1 MRKKYLSALLFGAL
15 LVTSTGTFTSCKD
28 YDDDINNLQEQITAN
43 ADAIKKLQEMI
54 GDGKFVT
61 GVTAENNGLKITWN
75 DGQSTVIENVINGE
89 AQQGDVVTIN
99 AETGEIV
106 INGEGTGFF
115 ATKGEGEI
123 KLPYVNDEGVLV
135 LVDAEGKEVVTGIR
149 VAPVTA
155 VVNEDGSAVLTIIAA
170 DGTKQEILIP
180 SVSSLLSEIEL
191 VGYQKDGTNDANG
204 FKPVEDGT
212 VQAVV
217 YKITA
222 ANATNMAK
230 NWKGNKAI
238 LKENEVTV
246 AYDTKGLVTRI
257 APTQVDGKSLD
268 FTLINTKGEE
278 APVSVTLSD
287 FTGKLTR
294 AASTNSMYNV
304 EMECVIGKADATTS
318 ALVWANNYY
327 MSNGKAVLFALKE
340 KGGLVSK
347 FDIAFNAT
355 DVNPYTIDEVYISN
369 PNDWNDGKDGLIVE
383 ANHTSATTP
392 YEISAG
398 NKYFMSLDDEPYVY
412 DSYLEFEEDQA
423 LYWQVEYDKS
433 NDPMAFTVKRMPDSQ
448 TPAPLRITVH
458 YVTMDGVIGKKVVY
472 VVPRTNLSSIVLCDP
487 IKHAITAYNAN
498 DKSKNAITVSLDKV
512 FSTLG
517 NDGTIT
523 WKADVDL
530 ASTIAS
536 GISILNTTNYDPIAD
551 SYDVEFL
558 DKDNKVTNKASE
570 AVKVRF
576 TFKNNAAIDL
586 SKDYIATINFMSNK
600 TDKYFGG
607 VVNTATFSANFS
619 IPAFTDLLQK
629 DMNVFDAEGKV
640 ASAYML
646 DAYAYETPGGVAT
659 STYKFQSAFTN
670 LGANVEKGFT
680 FDLEL
685 DDDNNNIIVDNLT
698 SAGVANLAFNNYAGT
713 GSRTLSVTSKDIA
726 NGAAVTLDNAKAY
739 GKELIVKLT
748 TAKYVGVYS
757 YDDIS
762 FKIKLLSPIKEGKF
776 EAKGG
781 AVEVAATDVT
791 TVTAEQV
798 WGLTAKSIKYDLF
811 KTAVKQSDG
820 TFKGNDWAR
829 QDVASVTFSTDG
841 TKVTIQEPAGATTKG
856 EPTDAIV
863 DSKTGSI
870 TTPSSIAL
878 RASGNVGDRDKLTIK
893 VKDIWGYELTNQV
906 DVVVK

>member
-1 MRKKYLSALLFGAL
+1 M
-15 LVTSTGTFTSCKD
+15 
-28 YDDDINNLQEQITAN
+28 
-43 ADAIKKLQEMI
+43 
-54 GDGKFVT
+54 
-61 GVTAENNGLKITWN
+61 
-75 DGQSTVIENVINGE
+75 
-89 AQQGDVVTIN
+89 
-99 AETGEIV
+99 
-106 INGEGTGFF
+106 
-115 ATKGEGEI
+115 
-123 KLPYVNDEGVLV
+123 
-135 LVDAEGKEVVTGIR
+135 
-149 VAPVTA
+149 
-155 VVNEDGSAVLTIIAA
+155 
-170 DGTKQEILIP
+170 
-180 SVSSLLSEIEL
+180 
-191 VGYQKDGTNDANG
+191 
-204 FKPVEDGT
+204 
-212 VQAVV
+212 
-217 YKITA
+217 
-222 ANATNMAK
+222 
-230 NWKGNKAI
+230 
-238 LKENEVTV
+238 
-246 AYDTKGLVTRI
+246 
-257 APTQVDGKSLD
+257 
-268 FTLINTKGEE
+268 
-278 APVSVTLSD
+278 
-287 FTGKLTR
+287 
-294 AASTNSMYNV
+294 
-304 EMECVIGKADATTS
+304 
-318 ALVWANNYY
+318 
-327 MSNGKAVLFALKE
+327 
-340 KGGLVSK
+340 
-347 FDIAFNAT
+347 
-355 DVNPYTIDEVYISN
+355 
-369 PNDWNDGKDGLIVE
+369 
-383 ANHTSATTP
+383 
-392 YEISAG
+392 
-398 NKYFMSLDDEPYVY
+398 
-412 DSYLEFEEDQA
+412 
-423 LYWQVEYDKS
+423 
-433 NDPMAFTVKRMPDSQ
+433 
-448 TPAPLRITVH
+448 
-458 YVTMDGVIGKKVVY
+458 
-472 VVPRTNLSSIVLCDP
+472 LCDP
-487 IKHAITAYNAN
+487 IKHNITAYNAN

-530 ASTIAS
+530 TNTINN
-536 GISILNTTNYDPIAD
+536 GISILNTTNYTPIAD

-558 DKDNKVTNKASE
+558 DKDNKVTTKASE

-576 TFKNNAAIDL
+576 TFENNAAIDL

-646 DAYAYETPGGVAT
+646 DAYAYEASGFAT

-680 FDLEL
+680 FELEL

-698 SAGVANLAFNNYAGT
+698 SARVANLASNNYDGT
-713 GSRTLSVTSKDIA
+713 GSKTISVTSKDIA
-726 NGAAVTLDNAKAY
+726 NGAAVTLDNTKAY
-739 GKELIVKLT
+739 GKELIIKLT
-748 TAKYVGVYS
+748 SAKYVGVYS

-820 TFKGNDWAR
+820 TFKGDDWAR

-863 DSKTGSI
+863 DSKTGTI

>member
-1 MRKKYLSALLFGAL
+1 MTSA
-15 LVTSTGTFTSCKD
+15 GTFTSCKD

-170 DGTKQEILIP
+170 DGTKQTVNIP
-180 SVSSLLSEIEL
+180 SAANMLSEIEF
-191 VGYQKDGTNDANG
+191 VGYRTSGTAQNG
-204 FKPVEDGT
+204 FVPVHEGE
-212 VQAVV
+212 
-217 YKITA
+217 ITWTSYRVA
-222 ANATNMAK
+222 SSEYMK
-230 NWKGNKAI
+230 EWKGNKPA
-238 LKENEVTV
+238 LKENDITV
-246 AYDTKGLVTRI
+246 AYNTNGLVTRI
-257 APTQVDGKSLD
+257 SPSQIDAKELD
-268 FTLINTKGEE
+268 FSFVNTKGEE
-278 APVSVTLSD
+278 APVNVVLSN
-287 FTGKLTR
+287 FTNGGNALTR
-294 AASTNSMYNV
+294 SASGNGMYNV
-304 EMECVIGKADATTS
+304 YLDGIVFNSESATPALDIYGQTGKE
-318 ALVWANNYY
+318 
-327 MSNGKAVLFALKE
+327 VLFALKSE
-340 KGGLVSK
+340 NGLISK
-347 FDIAFNAT
+347 FDVAFEKSNQNYSIKNAFIT
-355 DVNPYTIDEVYISN
+355 DGNNIDAQLS
-369 PNDWNDGKDGLIVE
+369 
-383 ANHTSATTP
+383 TQSA
-392 YEISAG
+392 SAG
-398 NKYFMSLDDEPYVY
+398 QIEVNKLYNIYLQDSPFVY
-412 DSYLEFEEDQA
+412 DSYLEFDEDQA
-423 LYWQVEYDKS
+423 LYWGVQYDQAK
-433 NDPMAFTVKRMPDSQ
+433 DPMSFSVTKMPDTQ
-448 TPAPLRITVH
+448 TPAPLKITIH
-458 YVTMDGVIGKKVVY
+458 YAQMDGLVREMVVY
-472 VVPRTNLSSIVLCDP
+472 VKPKTNMNGVQLCDL
-487 IKHAITAYNAN
+487 IKHNIVKYDVN
-498 DKSKNAITVSLDKV
+498 DLNKNAQVVSLDKMV
-512 FSTLG
+512 EALG
-517 NDGTIT
+517 TEGYIT

-530 ASTIAS
+530 SATKTS
-536 GISILNTTNYDPIAD
+536 GVVIVTNDGKFTPIAD
-551 SYDVEFL
+551 NYTVEFL
-558 DKDNKVTNKASE
+558 KADGNKATKASE
-570 AVKVRF
+570 AKSLRV
-576 TFKNNAAIDL
+576 TFQNAKAIDL
-586 SKDYIATINFMSNK
+586 TKQYIAIVNFAASNA
-600 TDKYFGG
+600 DKYYGG
-607 VVNTATFSANFS
+607 VVNTVNFPIEFS

-685 DDDNNNIIVDNLT
+685 DDDNINNIIVDNLA
-698 SAGVANLAFNNYAGT
+698 SDRVANLASSNYNGT
-713 GSRTLSVTSKDIA
+713 GSKTLSVTSKDIA
-726 NGAAVTLDNAKAY
+726 NGAAVTLDNTKAY

-856 EPTDAIV
+856 QPTDAIV